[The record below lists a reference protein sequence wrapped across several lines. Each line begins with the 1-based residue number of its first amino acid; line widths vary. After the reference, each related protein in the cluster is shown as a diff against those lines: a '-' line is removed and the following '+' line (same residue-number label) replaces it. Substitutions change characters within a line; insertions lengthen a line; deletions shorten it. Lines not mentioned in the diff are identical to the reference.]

1 MIRITTGGDLR
12 LSMKKVSLHTANH
25 KQDTYFPLLRC
36 PLQYK
41 PIILQKSAGNT
52 KYLFNQLSTGN
63 QEAFD
68 MLFRDWYAR
77 LVGFAQTFVSESGL
91 AEEVVSDVFVSL
103 WINRQKLATV
113 NHADTYL
120 YVSVKNRCLNAS
132 RSKIFAV
139 APETQPD
146 VKMLEYEN
154 PQEVMEH
161 RELYEK
167 LNRLISQ
174 LPEQQQVIFRMIKEN
189 GLTAKQ
195 TAEILQLSPRT
206 VETHIYKAVKRLE
219 EEITRYLGYS
229 PKKKTV
235 NRMITLAL

>member
-1 MIRITTGGDLR
+1 MQP
-12 LSMKKVSLHTANH
+12 SVV
-25 KQDTYFPLLRC
+25 
-36 PLQYK
+36 
-41 PIILQKSAGNT
+41 NT
-52 KYLFNQLSTGN
+52 KHLFNQISTGN
-63 QEAFD
+63 REAFD

-103 WINRQKLATV
+103 WINRENLAAV
-113 NHADTYL
+113 DHADTYL
-120 YVSVKNRCLNAS
+120 YVSVKNRCLNTL
-132 RSKIFAV
+132 RSKIYTV
-139 APETQPD
+139 TIEEQPD
-146 VKMLEYEN
+146 MKTAEYEN
-154 PQEVMEH
+154 PHEVMEH

-174 LPEQQQVIFRMIKEN
+174 LPEQQRIIFRMIKEN

-206 VETHIYKAVKRLE
+206 VETHVYKAVKRLE
-219 EEITRYLGYS
+219 EEIAGYLGYS